1 MNNQAQYRLSKIT
14 PNKTAMESAFGPMFT
29 LSQAQHWRDAMEQAG
44 AENIMVVN
52 VGAEQ

>member
-1 MNNQAQYRLSKIT
+1 MQNQANYRLSKVT

-44 AENIMVVN
+44 SQDIMVVN
-52 VGAEQ
+52 VRAE